1 MTGPSLHFAI
11 LGSGAVGGYY
21 GAKLAHA
28 GQRVT
33 FLARGAH
40 LGAIRERGL
49 AIRSP
54 LGDFTVRANATN
66 DPQDV
71 GIVDVVILAVKTYD
85 NHTALPM
92 LEPMVGD
99 QTIVLTLQNGV
110 DSVDE
115 IARVVGER
123 AVVGGATYV
132 ATALAQPGLIEQTGT
147 HQRVV
152 FGEAFGDRTGISARV
167 DRIAQILSAANVDV
181 EAVADARVR
190 LWEKLIYLSP
200 FAAFTGAARSPSG
213 TVWSDPD
220 GRALF
225 MEAVAEVERVARA
238 EKVPV
243 SATVRQQVRD
253 YMDSIPP
260 STRSSLLI
268 DISQG
273 KPIEVEALLGS
284 VVRRGH
290 AAGVPTPIAGA
301 LYAVLK
307 PHAAGRRKEAAVR
320 G

>member
-1 MTGPSLHFAI
+1 M
-11 LGSGAVGGYY
+11 
-21 GAKLAHA
+21 
-28 GQRVT
+28 
-33 FLARGAH
+33 
-40 LGAIRERGL
+40 
-49 AIRSP
+49 
-54 LGDFTVRANATN
+54 
-66 DPQDV
+66 
-71 GIVDVVILAVKTYD
+71 
-85 NHTALPM
+85 
-92 LEPMVGD
+92 
-99 QTIVLTLQNGV
+99 LTLQNGV

>member
-99 QTIVLTLQNGV
+99 QTIRV
-110 DSVDE
+110 DT
-115 IARVVGER
+115 AER
-123 AVVGGATYV
+123 GR
-132 ATALAQPGLIEQTGT
+132 
-147 HQRVV
+147 QRRR
-152 FGEAFGDRTGISARV
+152 DRTG
-167 DRIAQILSAANVDV
+167 
-181 EAVADARVR
+181 
-190 LWEKLIYLSP
+190 
-200 FAAFTGAARSPSG
+200 
-213 TVWSDPD
+213 
-220 GRALF
+220 
-225 MEAVAEVERVARA
+225 
-238 EKVPV
+238 
-243 SATVRQQVRD
+243 
-253 YMDSIPP
+253 
-260 STRSSLLI
+260 
-268 DISQG
+268 
-273 KPIEVEALLGS
+273 
-284 VVRRGH
+284 RG
-290 AAGVPTPIAGA
+290 
-301 LYAVLK
+301 
-307 PHAAGRRKEAAVR
+307 
-320 G
+320 